1 MFNRIS
7 SNFKVFCLKPLKF
20 ERAVSIIDWAT
31 IWSVLFVLIGVTS
44 DPNAVYFYME
54 LRNSLIAGGI

>member
-1 MFNRIS
+1 MFNRIII
-7 SNFKVFCLKPLKF
+7 NYALFWLKPLKF

-31 IWSVLFVLIGVTS
+31 LWSVLFVLIGVTS

-54 LRNSLIAGGI
+54 LRNSLIAGGL